1 MIIKNSI
8 KNYIKSLKYFLPA
21 LSIILILLF
30 IGLSKAFKQAYDDI
44 NKLLNMLDNSNNQ
57 ISFNTFRESIFD
69 EFQTLDW
76 SNFWTL
82 IKELF
87 SPQFLNNLITKVV
100 ILLIGEDNYSSSI
113 ADETTSLVTTL
124 SNGLILCILLFLIGI
139 IISYFYISI
148 HIKKDLNVK
157 LPLKTIILITIINF
171 IINATL
177 VALITY
183 LLGILPI
190 GAVLAFIITI
200 FINQAIFLFD
210 AYISRDY
217 KTIKFREIFNL
228 KNISSL
234 VIGTIIISLLSSFL
248 IYLSVL
254 LTNQS
259 FAFIFTIPLY
269 IILINVIKLNAY
281 NYVRKRQFPL
291 VD

>member
-30 IGLSKAFKQAYDDI
+30 IGLSKAFKQTYDDI

-69 EFQTLDW
+69 EFQTLNW

-87 SPQFLNNLITKVV
+87 SPQFLNNIITKVV

-190 GAVLAFIITI
+190 GAALAFIITI
-200 FINQAIFLFD
+200 FINQTIFLFD

-281 NYVRKRQFPL
+281 NYVL
-291 VD
+291 NYN

>member
-1 MIIKNSI
+1 MIIRNSI

-30 IGLSKAFKQAYDDI
+30 IGLSKAFKQTYDDI

-87 SPQFLNNLITKVV
+87 SPQFLNNIITKVV
-100 ILLIGEDNYSSSI
+100 ILFIGEDNYSSSI

-248 IYLSVL
+248 VYLSVL
-254 LTNQS
+254 LTNQT

-281 NYVRKRQFPL
+281 NYVL
-291 VD
+291 NYN

>member
-210 AYISRDY
+210 AYISRDD

-281 NYVRKRQFPL
+281 NYVL
-291 VD
+291 NYN

>member
-1 MIIKNSI
+1 MIIRNSI

-30 IGLSKAFKQAYDDI
+30 IGLSKAFKQTYDDI

-57 ISFNTFRESIFD
+57 ISFNTFREAIFD
-69 EFQTLDW
+69 EFKALDW
-76 SNFWTL
+76 SNFWVL

-100 ILLIGEDNYSSSI
+100 ILFIGEENYSSSI
-113 ADETTSLVTTL
+113 ADETSSLVTTL

-157 LPLKTIILITIINF
+157 LPLKIIVIITIVNF

-190 GAVLAFIITI
+190 GAALAFIITI

-210 AYISRDY
+210 AYISCDD

-248 IYLSVL
+248 VYLSVL
-254 LTNQS
+254 LTNQT

-281 NYVRKRQFPL
+281 NYVL
-291 VD
+291 NYN

>member
-30 IGLSKAFKQAYDDI
+30 IGLSKAFKQTYDDI

-57 ISFNTFRESIFD
+57 ISFNTFRKAIFD

-87 SPQFLNNLITKVV
+87 SPQFLNNIITKVV
-100 ILLIGEDNYSSSI
+100 ILFIGEENYSSSI

-157 LPLKTIILITIINF
+157 LPLKIIVIITIVNF

-200 FINQAIFLFD
+200 FINQTIFLFD

-248 IYLSVL
+248 VYLSVL
-254 LTNQS
+254 LTNQT

-281 NYVRKRQFPL
+281 NYVL
-291 VD
+291 NYN

>member
-30 IGLSKAFKQAYDDI
+30 IGLSQALKQTYNDI
-44 NKLLNMLDNSNNQ
+44 NKLLSMLDNSNNQ
-57 ISFNTFRESIFD
+57 ISFNNFREAIFD
-69 EFQTLDW
+69 EFKELDF
-76 SNFWTL
+76 SNFWAL
-82 IKELF
+82 IKEIF
-87 SPQFLNNLITKVV
+87 SPQFLNNIITKVV
-100 ILLIGEDNYSSSI
+100 VLLIGEENYSSEI
-113 ADETTSLVTTL
+113 QAETTSLVTTL
-124 SNGLILCILLFLIGI
+124 SNGLILCVLLFLIGI

-148 HIKKDLNVK
+148 NIKKDLNIK
-157 LPLKTIILITIINF
+157 LPFKTIIIITIINF

-200 FINQAIFLFD
+200 FINQTIFLFD
-210 AYISRDY
+210 AYISRDN
-217 KTIKFREIFNL
+217 KSIKFREIFNV
-228 KNISSL
+228 KNIIYL
-234 VIGTIIISLLSSFL
+234 VIGTLIISLISTILVYIL
-248 IYLSVL
+248 VL
-254 LTNQS
+254 LTNQT

-281 NYVRKRQFPL
+281 NYVL
-291 VD
+291 TYN

>member
-1 MIIKNSI
+1 MIIRNSI

-69 EFQTLDW
+69 EFKAPDW
-76 SNFWTL
+76 SNFWVL

-113 ADETTSLVTTL
+113 ANETTSLVTTL

-157 LPLKTIILITIINF
+157 LQLKIIVIITIVNF

-190 GAVLAFIITI
+190 GAALAFIITI

-210 AYISRDY
+210 AYISRDD

-248 IYLSVL
+248 VYLSVL
-254 LTNQS
+254 LTNQT

-281 NYVRKRQFPL
+281 NYVL
-291 VD
+291 NYN

>member
-30 IGLSKAFKQAYDDI
+30 IGLSKAFKQTYDDI

-87 SPQFLNNLITKVV
+87 SPQFLNNIITKVV
-100 ILLIGEDNYSSSI
+100 ILFIGEDNYSSSI

-248 IYLSVL
+248 VYLSVL
-254 LTNQS
+254 LTNQT

-281 NYVRKRQFPL
+281 NYVL
-291 VD
+291 NYN

>member
-30 IGLSKAFKQAYDDI
+30 IGLSKAFKQTYDDI

-57 ISFNTFRESIFD
+57 ISFNTFREAIFD
-69 EFQTLDW
+69 EFKALDW
-76 SNFWTL
+76 SNFWVL

-100 ILLIGEDNYSSSI
+100 ILFIGEENYSSSI
-113 ADETTSLVTTL
+113 ADETSSLVTSL

-157 LPLKTIILITIINF
+157 LPLKIIVIITIVNF

-190 GAVLAFIITI
+190 GAALAFIITI

-210 AYISRDY
+210 AYISRDD

-234 VIGTIIISLLSSFL
+234 VIGTIIISLISSFL
-248 IYLSVL
+248 VYLSVL
-254 LTNQS
+254 LTNQT

-281 NYVRKRQFPL
+281 NYVL
-291 VD
+291 NYN

>member
-1 MIIKNSI
+1 MIIRNSI

-57 ISFNTFRESIFD
+57 ISFNTFRKAIFD
-69 EFQTLDW
+69 EFKALDW
-76 SNFWTL
+76 SNFWVL

-100 ILLIGEDNYSSSI
+100 ILFIGEENYSSSI
-113 ADETTSLVTTL
+113 ANETTSLVTTL

-157 LPLKTIILITIINF
+157 LQLKIIVIITIVNF

-190 GAVLAFIITI
+190 GAALAFIITI

-210 AYISRDY
+210 AYISRDD

-234 VIGTIIISLLSSFL
+234 VIGTIIISLISSFL
-248 IYLSVL
+248 VYLSVL
-254 LTNQS
+254 LTNQT

-281 NYVRKRQFPL
+281 NYVL
-291 VD
+291 NYN

>member
-69 EFQTLDW
+69 EFKALDW
-76 SNFWTL
+76 SNFWVL

-113 ADETTSLVTTL
+113 ADETSSLVTTL

-157 LPLKTIILITIINF
+157 LPLKIIVII
-171 IINATL
+171 
-177 VALITY
+177 
-183 LLGILPI
+183 
-190 GAVLAFIITI
+190 
-200 FINQAIFLFD
+200 
-210 AYISRDY
+210 
-217 KTIKFREIFNL
+217 
-228 KNISSL
+228 
-234 VIGTIIISLLSSFL
+234 
-248 IYLSVL
+248 
-254 LTNQS
+254 
-259 FAFIFTIPLY
+259 
-269 IILINVIKLNAY
+269 
-281 NYVRKRQFPL
+281 RQ
-291 VD
+291 

>member
-30 IGLSKAFKQAYDDI
+30 IGLSQALKQTYNDL
-44 NKLLNMLDNSNNQ
+44 NKLLSMLDNSNNQ
-57 ISFNTFRESIFD
+57 ISFNNFREAIFD
-69 EFQTLDW
+69 EFKGLDF

-82 IKELF
+82 IKEIF
-87 SPQFLNNLITKVV
+87 SPQFLNNIITKVV
-100 ILLIGEDNYSSSI
+100 ILLIGEENYSSEI
-113 ADETTSLVTTL
+113 QAETTSLVTTL
-124 SNGLILCILLFLIGI
+124 SNGLILCVLLFLIGI

-148 HIKKDLNVK
+148 NIKKDLNIK
-157 LPLKTIILITIINF
+157 LPFKTIIVITIINF

-200 FINQAIFLFD
+200 FLNQAIFLFD
-210 AYISRDY
+210 AYISRDN
-217 KTIKFREIFNL
+217 KSIKFREIFNI
-228 KNISSL
+228 KNIIYL
-234 VIGTIIISLLSSFL
+234 VIGTLIISLISTILVY
-248 IYLSVL
+248 ISVL
-254 LTNQS
+254 LTNQT
-259 FAFIFTIPLY
+259 FAFIVTIPLY

-281 NYVRKRQFPL
+281 NYVL
-291 VD
+291 TYN

>member
-69 EFQTLDW
+69 EFQTLNW

-87 SPQFLNNLITKVV
+87 SPQFLNNIITKVV

-190 GAVLAFIITI
+190 GAALAFIITI
-200 FINQAIFLFD
+200 FINQTIFLFD

-281 NYVRKRQFPL
+281 NYVL
-291 VD
+291 NYN

>member
-44 NKLLNMLDNSNNQ
+44 NNLLNMLDNSNNQ

-234 VIGTIIISLLSSFL
+234 VIGTIIISFLSSFL

-281 NYVRKRQFPL
+281 NYVL
-291 VD
+291 NYN

>member
-1 MIIKNSI
+1 
-8 KNYIKSLKYFLPA
+8 
-21 LSIILILLF
+21 
-30 IGLSKAFKQAYDDI
+30 
-44 NKLLNMLDNSNNQ
+44 MLDNSNNQ

-281 NYVRKRQFPL
+281 NYVL
-291 VD
+291 NYN

>member
-87 SPQFLNNLITKVV
+87 SPQFLNNIITKVV

-234 VIGTIIISLLSSFL
+234 VIGTIIISFLSSFL

-281 NYVRKRQFPL
+281 NYVL
-291 VD
+291 NYN

>member
-1 MIIKNSI
+1 MIIRNSI

-30 IGLSKAFKQAYDDI
+30 IGLSKAFKQTYDDI

-57 ISFNTFRESIFD
+57 ISFNTFKEAIFD
-69 EFQTLDW
+69 EFKALDW
-76 SNFWTL
+76 SDFWVL

-100 ILLIGEDNYSSSI
+100 ILFIGEENYSSSI
-113 ADETTSLVTTL
+113 ADETSSLVTTL
-124 SNGLILCILLFLIGI
+124 SNCLILCILLFLIGI

-157 LPLKTIILITIINF
+157 LPLKIIVIITIVNF

-190 GAVLAFIITI
+190 GAALAFIITI

-210 AYISRDY
+210 AYISRDD

-248 IYLSVL
+248 VYLSVL
-254 LTNQS
+254 LTNQT

-281 NYVRKRQFPL
+281 NYVL
-291 VD
+291 NYN

>member
-30 IGLSKAFKQAYDDI
+30 IGLSKAFKQTYDDI

-57 ISFNTFRESIFD
+57 ISFNTFREAIFD
-69 EFQTLDW
+69 EFKALDW
-76 SNFWTL
+76 SNFWVL

-100 ILLIGEDNYSSSI
+100 ILFIGEENYSSSI
-113 ADETTSLVTTL
+113 ANETTSLVTTL

-157 LPLKTIILITIINF
+157 LPLKIIVIITIVNF

-190 GAVLAFIITI
+190 GAALAFIITI

-210 AYISRDY
+210 AYISRDD

-248 IYLSVL
+248 VYLSVL
-254 LTNQS
+254 LTNQT

-281 NYVRKRQFPL
+281 NYVL
-291 VD
+291 NYN

>member
-57 ISFNTFRESIFD
+57 ISFNTFRKAIFD
-69 EFQTLDW
+69 EFQTLNW

-87 SPQFLNNLITKVV
+87 SPQFLNNIITKVV

-190 GAVLAFIITI
+190 GAALAFIITI

-210 AYISRDY
+210 AYISRDD

-248 IYLSVL
+248 VYLSVL
-254 LTNQS
+254 LTNQT

-281 NYVRKRQFPL
+281 NYVL
-291 VD
+291 NYN

>member
-1 MIIKNSI
+1 MIIRNSI

-30 IGLSKAFKQAYDDI
+30 IGLSKAFKQTYDDI

-57 ISFNTFRESIFD
+57 ISFNTFREAIFD
-69 EFQTLDW
+69 EFKALDW
-76 SNFWTL
+76 SNFWGL

-113 ADETTSLVTTL
+113 ANETTSLVTTL

-157 LPLKTIILITIINF
+157 LPLKIIVIITIVNF

-190 GAVLAFIITI
+190 GAALAFIITI

-210 AYISRDY
+210 AYISRDD

-234 VIGTIIISLLSSFL
+234 VIGTIIISLISSFL
-248 IYLSVL
+248 VYLSVL
-254 LTNQS
+254 LTNQT

-281 NYVRKRQFPL
+281 NYVL
-291 VD
+291 NYN

>member
-1 MIIKNSI
+1 MIIRNSI

-30 IGLSKAFKQAYDDI
+30 IGLSKAFKQTYDDI

-57 ISFNTFRESIFD
+57 ISFNTFREAIFD
-69 EFQTLDW
+69 EFKALDW
-76 SNFWTL
+76 SNFWVL

-100 ILLIGEDNYSSSI
+100 ILFIGEENYSSSI
-113 ADETTSLVTTL
+113 ANETTSLVTTL
-124 SNGLILCILLFLIGI
+124 SNGLILCILLFVIGI

-157 LPLKTIILITIINF
+157 LPLKIIVIITIVNF

-190 GAVLAFIITI
+190 GAALAFIITI

-210 AYISRDY
+210 AYISRDD

-234 VIGTIIISLLSSFL
+234 VIGTIIISLISSFL
-248 IYLSVL
+248 VYLSVL
-254 LTNQS
+254 LTNQT

-281 NYVRKRQFPL
+281 NYVL
-291 VD
+291 NYN

>member
-69 EFQTLDW
+69 EFQTLNW

-87 SPQFLNNLITKVV
+87 SPQFLNNIITKVV

-190 GAVLAFIITI
+190 GAALAFIITI
-200 FINQAIFLFD
+200 FINQTIFLFD
-210 AYISRDY
+210 AYISRDD

-248 IYLSVL
+248 VYLSVL
-254 LTNQS
+254 LTNQT

-281 NYVRKRQFPL
+281 NYVL
-291 VD
+291 NYN

>member
-30 IGLSKAFKQAYDDI
+30 IGISKAFKQTYDDV

-57 ISFNTFRESIFD
+57 ISFNTFREAIFE
-69 EFQTLDW
+69 EFKALDW
-76 SNFWTL
+76 SNFWSL

-87 SPQFLNNLITKVV
+87 SPQFLYNLITKVV
-100 ILLIGEDNYSSSI
+100 ILLIGEENYSSSI

-139 IISYFYISI
+139 IISYFYIRI
-148 HIKKDLNVK
+148 NIKKDLNVK
-157 LPLKTIILITIINF
+157 LPLKTIILITIVNF

-200 FINQAIFLFD
+200 FINQSIFLFD
-210 AYISRDY
+210 AYISRFD
-217 KTIKFREIFNL
+217 KTIKFREIFNI
-228 KNISSL
+228 KNIIYL
-234 VIGTIIISLLSSFL
+234 VIGTIIISLISSFL
-248 IYLSVL
+248 VYLSVL
-254 LTNQS
+254 LTNQT

-281 NYVRKRQFPL
+281 NYVL
-291 VD
+291 NYN

>member
-30 IGLSKAFKQAYDDI
+30 IGLSKAFKQTYDDI

-57 ISFNTFRESIFD
+57 ISFNTFREAIFD
-69 EFQTLDW
+69 EFKALDW
-76 SNFWTL
+76 SNFWVL

-100 ILLIGEDNYSSSI
+100 ILFIGEENYSSSI
-113 ADETTSLVTTL
+113 ADETSSLVTTL

-157 LPLKTIILITIINF
+157 LPLKIIVIITIVNF

-190 GAVLAFIITI
+190 GAALAFIITI

-210 AYISRDY
+210 AYISRDD

-234 VIGTIIISLLSSFL
+234 VIGTIIISLISSFL
-248 IYLSVL
+248 VYLSVL
-254 LTNQS
+254 LTNQT

-281 NYVRKRQFPL
+281 NYVL
-291 VD
+291 NYN

>member
-30 IGLSKAFKQAYDDI
+30 IGISKAFKQTYDDV

-57 ISFNTFRESIFD
+57 ISFNTFREAIFE
-69 EFQTLDW
+69 EFKALDW
-76 SNFWTL
+76 SNFWSL

-87 SPQFLNNLITKVV
+87 SPQFLYNLITKVV
-100 ILLIGEDNYSSSI
+100 ILLIGEENYSSSI

-139 IISYFYISI
+139 IISYFYIRI
-148 HIKKDLNVK
+148 NIKKDLNVK
-157 LPLKTIILITIINF
+157 LPLKTIILITIVNF

-200 FINQAIFLFD
+200 FINQSIFLFD
-210 AYISRDY
+210 AYISRFD
-217 KTIKFREIFNL
+217 KTIKFREIFNI
-228 KNISSL
+228 KNIIYL
-234 VIGTIIISLLSSFL
+234 VIGTIIISLISSFL
-248 IYLSVL
+248 VYLSVL
-254 LTNQS
+254 LTNQT

-281 NYVRKRQFPL
+281 NLSFKL
-291 VD
+291 

>member
-1 MIIKNSI
+1 MIIRNSI

-30 IGLSKAFKQAYDDI
+30 IGLSKAFKQTYDDI

-57 ISFNTFRESIFD
+57 ISFNTFREAIFD
-69 EFQTLDW
+69 EFKALDW
-76 SNFWTL
+76 SNFWVL

-100 ILLIGEDNYSSSI
+100 ILFIGEENYSSSI
-113 ADETTSLVTTL
+113 ANETTSLVTTL

-157 LPLKTIILITIINF
+157 LPLKIIVIITIVNF

-190 GAVLAFIITI
+190 GAALAFIITI

-210 AYISRDY
+210 AYISRDD

-234 VIGTIIISLLSSFL
+234 VIGTIIISLISSFL
-248 IYLSVL
+248 VYLSVL
-254 LTNQS
+254 LTNQT

-281 NYVRKRQFPL
+281 NYVL
-291 VD
+291 NYN

>member
-44 NKLLNMLDNSNNQ
+44 NNLLNMLDNSNNQ

-281 NYVRKRQFPL
+281 NYVL
-291 VD
+291 NYN

>member
-44 NKLLNMLDNSNNQ
+44 NNLLNMLDNSNNQ

-210 AYISRDY
+210 AYISRDD

-248 IYLSVL
+248 VYLSVL
-254 LTNQS
+254 LTNQT

-281 NYVRKRQFPL
+281 NYVL
-291 VD
+291 NYN